1 MKCLKDYYE
10 VLGVDKSA
18 SQEEIKGAYR
28 KLAKKY
34 HPDLNP
40 NNSEAEQNFKEVNSA
55 YEVLSDEEK
64 RARYDRFGPEGVNG
78 PGGGQGFGGFG
89 DIFEDIF
96 DIFGGGFSGQSQ
108 GRRTGPQ
115 RGSDLRYNLEIEFE
129 EAIFGI
135 EKEIKIRRTESC
147 STCNGSGA
155 KPGTHKETC
164 TTCHGTG
171 QVRYS
176 QQSPFGTMI
185 RTATCNQ
192 CGGSGEIIKEKCNT
206 CHGSGTEVKDKK
218 LKVKVPAGVNNDSII
233 SIRGEGEGGLRGGPS
248 GDLYIYI
255 TVKEDEIFIRDGNNI
270 FLNIPISFTEA
281 ALGAELDIPTLEGK
295 EKYAIPEG
303 TQTGSRFRMKNRGVP
318 NLRGGGR
325 GDLYFTV
332 DIQVPKKLTER
343 QREILNQL
351 AKEQGEEV
359 REQKKSFFEKVKD
372 AFK

>member
-78 PGGGQGFGGFG
+78 AGGGQGFGGFG

-129 EAIFGI
+129 EAIFGV

-192 CGGSGEIIKEKCNT
+192 CGGTGEIIKEKCNT

-295 EKYAIPEG
+295 EKYTIPEG

>member
-255 TVKEDEIFIRDGNNI
+255 SVKEDEIFIREGNNI

>member
-10 VLGVDKSA
+10 ILGVDKNA
-18 SQEEIKGAYR
+18 SQDEIKAAYR

-55 YEVLSDEEK
+55 YEVLSDEDK

-78 PGGGQGFGGFG
+78 SAGGQGFGGFG
-89 DIFEDIF
+89 DIFDDIF
-96 DIFGGGFSGQSQ
+96 DIFGGGFTSQSQ
-108 GRRTGPQ
+108 ARRTGPQ
-115 RGSDLRYNLEIEFE
+115 RGSDLRYNLTIEFE
-129 EAIFGI
+129 EAIFGV
-135 EKEIKIRRTESC
+135 EKEIKIRRNETCSSC
-147 STCNGSGA
+147 SGSGA
-155 KPGTHKETC
+155 EPGTHKETC
-164 TTCHGTG
+164 STCHGTG

-192 CGGSGEIIKEKCNT
+192 CGGTGEIIKEKCHT
-206 CHGSGTEVKDKK
+206 CHGSGIEVKDKK
-218 LKVKVPAGVNNDSII
+218 IKVKVPAGVNNDSII
-233 SIRGEGEGGLRGGPS
+233 SIRGEGEGGLRGGPA

-255 TVKEDEIFIRDGNNI
+255 NVKEDEIFVREGNNI

-281 ALGAELDIPTLEGK
+281 ALGAELEIPTLEGK
-295 EKYAIPEG
+295 EKFTIPEG
-303 TQTGSRFRMKNRGVP
+303 TQNGTRFRMKNKGVP

-332 DIQVPKKLTER
+332 DIQVPRKLTDR

-359 REQKKSFFEKVKD
+359 KEQKKSFFEKVKD